1 MSPTPEMIEAVMN
14 LTLSSVDLPASECL
28 HERDVREIQAAALA
42 LIPGDPVAWQW
53 RQTYAGRWGNW
64 NDCGLSSTDVQKWLD
79 LAKELPN
86 EVQVRPLYATSA
98 PLPVAVKALEWD
110 DGNADTPFG
119 SYTVADYGFDDEPEW
134 RWTFHCYP
142 YGDPDETK
150 HATEE
155 AAKAAAQ
162 QDYEARI
169 RSALSSPVGGMGER
183 APIRI
188 SAHEYA
194 MEYEFRADEGDY
206 VPTDG
211 ERAMIEDAINGFLSE
226 NEISPVPASDIAA
239 LREENE
245 NFRRSL
251 AMIANTPAW
260 GAPDKW
266 ETTPAEVRQLAR
278 NAIAKTG
285 SQS

>member
-1 MSPTPEMIEAVMN
+1 MSTNINRYKPDNDGRLWPSHDGEYVLYADHV
-14 LTLSSVDLPASECL
+14 
-28 HERDVREIQAAALA
+28 AALA
-42 LIPGDPVAWQW
+42 LIPGEAVAVW
-53 RQTYAGRWGNW
+53 RKFENGN
-64 NDCGLSSTDVQKWLD
+64 NYLD
-79 LAKELPN
+79 IRDKELFASSN
-86 EVQVRPLYATSA
+86 EIELFASTPA
-98 PLPVAVKALEWD
+98 PLPVAVKAKKLPSI
-110 DGNADTPFG
+110 G
-119 SYTVADYGFDDEPEW
+119 
-134 RWTFHCYP
+134 
-142 YGDPDETK
+142 
-150 HATEE
+150 EE
-155 AAKAAAQ
+155 LYEHYSVMSAQTHEALVKEYARKA
-162 QDYEARI
+162 I